1 MPQASPDADLGMKLK
16 IYPCGEI
23 ISNSLSKKTVRC
35 QWLLYIDCERVVFP
49 PNFEIYYESAGQL
62 MADVK
67 RVDFRT
73 VESDPRPEP
82 EFRVTIGIW
91 TFETYPQEP
100 HVLKPQTSKLPMLQT
115 LKLQMSKLAMLRRQT
130 LKPQLKQT
138 SETTIAV
145 EVPVG
150 LLDRRLGGALEFHV
164 HAEVVCQICSPDENQ
179 KINDAD
185 LEFTAVTLQ
194 CDEKVFV
201 FRPT

>member
-1 MPQASPDADLGMKLK
+1 M
-16 IYPCGEI
+16 
-23 ISNSLSKKTVRC
+23 
-35 QWLLYIDCERVVFP
+35 
-49 PNFEIYYESAGQL
+49 
-62 MADVK
+62 
-67 RVDFRT
+67 DFRT

-150 LLDRRLGGALEFHV
+150 LLDRQGPLEFNV
-164 HAEVVCQICSPDENQ
+164 HAEVVCQICSSDENQ
-179 KINDAD
+179 KINDED
-185 LEFTAVTLQ
+185 LEFTTVTLH
-194 CDEKVFV
+194 CDEKVFCPPQKV
-201 FRPT
+201 VCTPCYD